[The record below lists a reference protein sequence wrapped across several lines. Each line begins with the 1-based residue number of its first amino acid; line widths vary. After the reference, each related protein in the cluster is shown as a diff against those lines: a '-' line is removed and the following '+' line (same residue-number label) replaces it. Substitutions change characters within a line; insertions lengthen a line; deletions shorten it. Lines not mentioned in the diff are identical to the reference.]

1 MMMTVTIRYNTGIL
15 KGYHCVRCNA
25 YMLQVYRVPEM
36 ATVLLP
42 GGVNFAELSAEA
54 AEKFQ
59 VGRTRTLVA
68 RGAALLTLS
77 VVTFVPSVC

>member
-1 MMMTVTIRYNTGIL
+1 MLGN
-15 KGYHCVRCNA
+15 HCVRCNA

-59 VGRTRTLVA
+59 VMRTDVGCPRSRSRLNH
-68 RGAALLTLS
+68 RS
-77 VVTFVPSVC
+77 VYGQI